1 MLGLAVL
8 GAMVRLAWL
17 GDDAYITL
25 RTVENALAGH
35 GPVWNAGER
44 VQTFTH
50 PLWFGLLLAV
60 RWLTGGHYMGTLVLS
75 IACSAIGVV
84 LLALL
89 ARRPLAIAAVLVGLL
104 SSRAFLD
111 YTTSGLETPLAI
123 VLLAALALV
132 DDRAAP
138 GQPRL
143 LAVGLLA
150 ALLGVTRLDL
160 LLLAGPVLL
169 VHLRLRGVPT
179 QAARLLLA
187 LAPLLLWSLFAT
199 FYYGSPFPI
208 TAWAKAFGPGLPAGE
223 LGAQGLCYVEYSL
236 RRDPATLAVIA
247 AGVLAGLCAGRL
259 RGRMLALGVLLS
271 CAYVVRVGGDFMA
284 GRFFVPPFVVAVALL
299 ARALRDAGAWPQLAF
314 AGAAAALAFLPG
326 RPAFLTAPAADE
338 ALPPEH
344 GIQDERRFWAPFHGL
359 LSPHRAELVPG
370 RFSTALRRQGRQ
382 RPIVLGVGAAG
393 AIPFEAGDLFHFVD
407 PWLCDPLL
415 MRLPVAEPG
424 QWRIGHFTRAWPE
437 GYAASIAS
445 GENRLRHPGLASF
458 YDPLRLVLRANLL
471 APERWRALAELLTGA
486 RDAGLLAYIADDY
499 RTPPRPTMPWQTLPS
514 PAPEGA
520 FWFDE
525 PATVLPGRGG
535 VRVALPEL
543 RTAGSLHATVAPFA
557 RYRFTFF
564 AGDRAVGSAE
574 LSAVV
579 DPGLP
584 PPGDDGD
591 MLGYLRGL
599 VGFRR
604 WTVPLPA
611 GLPAFDAIEVDTL
624 QEPWTVPALGG
635 LEIAP

>member
-1 MLGLAVL
+1 MLAFAVL
-8 GAMVRLAWL
+8 AAMVRLAWL

-25 RTVENALAGH
+25 RTVENVLAGH
-35 GPVWNAGER
+35 GPVWNPGER

-50 PLWFGLLLAV
+50 PLWFGLLLAA
-60 RWLTGGHYMGTLVLS
+60 RWLTGGHYMGTVVLS

-89 ARRPLAIAAVLVGLL
+89 ARRPLAIAAVLAGLL

-123 VLLAALALV
+123 ALLAGLALV

-138 GQPRL
+138 GRPRL
-143 LAVGLLA
+143 FAIGLLA
-150 ALLGVTRLDL
+150 ALLGATRLDL

-169 VHLRLRGVPT
+169 AHLRLRGVPA
-179 QAARLLLA
+179 QAGRLLLA

-208 TAWAKAFGPGLPAGE
+208 TAWAKAFGPGLPASE
-223 LGAQGLCYVEYSL
+223 LGAQGLCYVEYTL

-247 AGVLAGLCAGRL
+247 AGVLAGLCTGRL

-299 ARALRDAGAWPQLAF
+299 ARALRAAGPWRQLAC
-314 AGAAAALAFLPG
+314 AGGAVALAFLPG
-326 RPAFLTAPAADE
+326 RPAFLTAPAADK

-344 GIQDERRFWAPFHGL
+344 GIQDERRFWAASLGL
-359 LSPHRAELVPG
+359 WSPQRVEPVPG
-370 RFSTALRRQGRQ
+370 RFSAALRRQGRQ

-415 MRLPVAEPG
+415 MRLPVADPA

-437 GYAASIAS
+437 GYAASVAS
-445 GENRLRHPGLASF
+445 GTNRLQHEGLGRF
-458 YDPLRLVLRANLL
+458 YDSLRLVLRAPLL
-471 APERWRALAELLTGA
+471 APQRWRALASLLTGA
-486 RDAGLLAYIADDY
+486 ADAGRLAYVATDY
-499 RTPPRPTMPWQTLPS
+499 RAPPRGSLPLS
-514 PAPEGA
+514 ALQPPLPEGV

-525 PATVLPGRGG
+525 PSAALPGRGG
-535 VRVALPEL
+535 LRVTLPGL
-543 RTAGSLHATVAPFA
+543 RTTVSLHATVSPFV
-557 RYRFTFF
+557 RYRFTFRA
-564 AGDRAVGSAE
+564 AGRDVGSAE
-574 LSAVV
+574 LLAYI

-584 PPGDDGD
+584 PPGSDGD

-604 WTVPLPA
+604 WPVSLPA
-611 GLPAFDAIEVDTL
+611 GLPAFDAIDVDTV
-624 QEPWTVPALGG
+624 QDPWTVPALGG
-635 LEIAP
+635 IELGS